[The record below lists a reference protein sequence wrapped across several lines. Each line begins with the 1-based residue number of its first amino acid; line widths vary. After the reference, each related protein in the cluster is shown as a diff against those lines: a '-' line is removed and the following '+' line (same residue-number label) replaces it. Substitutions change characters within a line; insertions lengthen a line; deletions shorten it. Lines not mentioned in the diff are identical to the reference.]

1 MDTKAGRGQGATA
14 PESQVVHDGA
24 SVGACYA
31 AFPEAEHRQR
41 LAQARQALARAG
53 FDGCVSVAPEHLYY
67 LGGYDAWVS
76 ANSPQALVFRTDGG
90 EPALV
95 LRDVDRLLALET
107 SWVRDL
113 RTYRLLAEDPTALI
127 AKAVREQGLGRGR
140 LAVEFQSYALPHEL
154 GLRLTR
160 TLAPARLDD
169 ATDLL
174 GDLRLVK
181 SPTEMAYLRQAGS
194 HAALGLEAFRSALQ
208 PGISEVALA
217 GRLEAAMRGAGGDY
231 WAIPTE
237 LASGPRTP
245 GGHATPRERIIEPG
259 DLVHVEFAGVARRYH
274 AVSIQTVAVG
284 DPGPRARDVY
294 QLARESLRAG
304 LGAVRPRAPVGAV
317 EEASLEPLRRVGLE
331 RAAMMRFGYGVGLA
345 YPPIWLETLQI
356 SRGVDRW
363 LEVGTVFV
371 LHACV
376 ELVDEGI
383 GVIIGGTYALTS
395 AGAEMLAGAGDVD
408 LHVA

>member
-1 MDTKAGRGQGATA
+1 MRSKVF
-14 PESQVVHDGA
+14 S
-24 SVGACYA
+24 
-31 AFPEAEHRQR
+31 AFGEAEHRER
-41 LAQARQALARAG
+41 LARARESLARAG

-76 ANSPQALVFRTDGG
+76 VNSPQALVFGTDGG

-107 SWVRDL
+107 SWVKDL
-113 RTYRLLAEDPTALI
+113 QTYRLHAEDPAARI
-127 AKAVREQGLGRGR
+127 ADVARDRGLGRGR
-140 LAVEFQSYALPHEL
+140 IAIEFQSYALPLSL
-154 GLRLTR
+154 GLRLTQA
-160 TLAPARLDD
+160 LAPARAED

-181 SPTEMAYLRQAGS
+181 SATEMAYLREAGR
-194 HAALGLEAFRSALQ
+194 HATVGLDAFRAALR
-208 PGISEVALA
+208 PGITEIAVA
-217 GRLEAAMRGAGGDY
+217 GRLEGAMRAGGADF

-245 GGHATPRERIIEPG
+245 GGHATPRDRVIEPG

-274 AVSIQTVAVG
+274 AVAIQTAAVG
-284 DPGPRARDVY
+284 EPSRRAREVY
-294 QLARESLRAG
+294 RLTRESLRAG
-304 LGAVRPRAPVGAV
+304 ITTVRPGVPAGAV
-317 EEASLEPLRRVGLE
+317 EEASLEPLRQAGLE
-331 RAAMMRFGYGVGLA
+331 AHAMMRFGYGVGVA

-356 SRGVDRW
+356 SRGTERR
-363 LEVGTVFV
+363 LAPGMVFV

-383 GVIIGGTYALTS
+383 GVILGGTYALTT
-395 AGAEMLAGAGDVD
+395 AGLEMLSGAGDID

>member
-1 MDTKAGRGQGATA
+1 VTPTF
-14 PESQVVHDGA
+14 
-24 SVGACYA
+24 A
-31 AFPEAEHRQR
+31 AFAEGEHRER
-41 LAQARQALARAG
+41 LARARETLTRAG

-76 ANSPQALVFRTDGG
+76 VNSPQALVFRADGG
-90 EPALV
+90 EPTIV

-113 RTYRLLAEDPTALI
+113 RTYRLLAEDPATRI
-127 AKAVREQGLGRGR
+127 AEVAREKGLDRGR
-140 LAVEFQSYALPHEL
+140 LAMEFQSYALPLHL
-154 GLRLTR
+154 GLRLTGA
-160 TLAPARLDD
+160 LAPARVED
-169 ATDLL
+169 ATERL

-181 SPTEMAYLRQAGS
+181 SPGEMAYLRQAGR
-194 HAALGLEAFRSALQ
+194 HAAVGLGAFRAGLR
-208 PGISEVALA
+208 PGVTEVALA
-217 GRLEAAMRGAGGDY
+217 GRLEAAMRAAGGDY

-245 GGHATPRERIIEPG
+245 GGHATPRERVIEPG

-274 AVSIQTVAVG
+274 AVAIQTGAVG
-284 DPGPRARDVY
+284 EPSRRARDVY
-294 QLARESLRAG
+294 RLTHESFRAG
-304 LGAVRPRAPVGAV
+304 LAAVRPGAPVDAV
-317 EEASLEPLRRVGLE
+317 EEASLEPLRRAGLE
-331 RAAMMRFGYGVGLA
+331 ASAMMRFGYGVGIA

-356 SRGVDRW
+356 SRGVDRR
-363 LEVGTVFV
+363 LQVGTVFV

-383 GVIIGGTYALTS
+383 GVVIGGTFALTTS
-395 AGAEMLAGAGDVD
+395 GLEMLAGAGDVD